1 MVSPA
6 ILCIDDSPL
15 VHSLVARALAPYDVR
30 LLHAEDGMMGLHFAL
45 NEAPEL
51 VLLDVKMPGLN
62 GYEVLERLRG
72 DQRTRNVPV
81 LVVTSE
87 TVRENVTR
95 LLKFGVQ
102 DYIVKPFDEGGLLKR
117 ISRHVALHRRG
128 LPRATPATFSTAV
141 QATRKPPAKKLA
153 PGLLFPR
160 ETPTAAN
167 TKIRVQKF
175 NTTDGQ
181 PIDGVGETSL
191 AEKLEDYVLLLGSMN
206 AYLVGIFMQLLE
218 SGKVRVEFRDR
229 CERLTLA
236 DPERQLDR
244 KTGIKILEDYMAK
257 RGWTPDAS
265 PDFGMTQKIDLKC
278 ERIAAARR
286 ARPQTQSG

>member
-1 MVSPA
+1 MVSPT
-6 ILCIDDSPL
+6 ILCIDDSQL
-15 VHSLVARALAPYDVR
+15 VHSLVARALGPFDVR
-30 LLHAEDGMMGLHFAL
+30 LLHAEDGMMGVHFAF

-72 DQRTRNVPV
+72 DQRTRSVPV

-102 DYIVKPFDEGGLLKR
+102 DYIVKPFDEGVLLQR

-128 LPRATPATFSTAV
+128 LPRATPATVSIAV
-141 QATRKPPAKKLA
+141 PAPRKPPAKKLA
-153 PGLLFPR
+153 LDQLLPR

-175 NTTDGQ
+175 NISDGQ

-191 AEKLEDYVLLLGSMN
+191 AEKLDDYVLLLGSMN

-229 CERLTLA
+229 CERLTLG
-236 DPERQLDR
+236 DPGRQLDR
-244 KTGIKILEDYMAK
+244 KAGIKMLEDYMAR
-257 RGWTPDAS
+257 RGWTPDAA
-265 PDFGMTQKIDLKC
+265 PNFGMTQKIDLKG

-286 ARPQTQSG
+286 LRPEAGPG